1 MTVKV
6 AVVAPVAA
14 GVTADPVW
22 MAAFARHLEDC
33 GFESIVAVEHTVLM
47 TRYDSVYP
55 YDASGRVE
63 LAADCPVPDP
73 LDLLA
78 FLAGQTSTLGLATG
92 VLVLPNHHPVVL
104 AKRAATVDALSGGRL
119 RLCVGV
125 GWLREEVQACGADFD
140 SRGRRAD
147 EQIAV
152 LRALWAGDADGVSH
166 HGEFFDFDDAMSY
179 PKPVGRVPIHIGG
192 HSRAAARR
200 AGRIGDGLQPLG
212 VAGEGL
218 SELVSVMR
226 TTAEEA
232 GRDPDVARTVAGSPG
247 DQDRRRAG
255 RTARRRRRRPA
266 GAGDAPGHRHR
277 RGQGPAVRVRSATG
291 AAPVNTA
298 DRLELSALVHRYAAG
313 VDDRDID
320 AVVELLSPEAELVLP
335 NPPDVL
341 TPVHAH
347 RGADAIRAALE
358 AVTTVGRTHHSIDS
372 EIYRDQRKT
381 MWPMAVSA
389 GRHITG
395 AGSTTRS
402 PTWCGIC
409 ATTTTTAAPSPA
421 GCSPGGP

>member
-1 MTVKV
+1 VTVKV

-78 FLAGQTSTLGLATG
+78 FLAGQTTTLGLATG

-104 AKRAATVDALSGGRL
+104 AKRVATVDALSGGRL

-152 LRALWAGDADGVSH
+152 MRALWAGGTDGVGH
-166 HGEFFDFDDAMSY
+166 HGKFFDFDDAMCY
-179 PKPVGRVPIHIGG
+179 PKPVAGKAVPIHIGG

-200 AGRIGDGLQPLG
+200 AGRLGEGFQPLG
-212 VAGEGL
+212 VAGAEL
-218 SELVSVMR
+218 AELVSVMR
-226 TTAEEA
+226 TAAEDA
-232 GRDPDVARTVAGSPG
+232 GRDPDALELSLGHLVTRIDAE
-247 DQDRRRAG
+247 RAG
-255 RTARRRRRRPA
+255 RLAEA
-266 GAGDAPGHRHR
+266 G
-277 RGQGPAVRVRSATG
+277 
-291 AAPVNTA
+291 A
-298 DRLELSALVHRYAAG
+298 DRLVLAMPPVTDIDEARDALSACA
-313 VDDRDID
+313 
-320 AVVELLSPEAELVLP
+320 
-335 NPPDVL
+335 
-341 TPVHAH
+341 
-347 RGADAIRAALE
+347 
-358 AVTTVGRTHHSIDS
+358 
-372 EIYRDQRKT
+372 QRLGLH
-381 MWPMAVSA
+381 P
-389 GRHITG
+389 
-395 AGSTTRS
+395 
-402 PTWCGIC
+402 
-409 ATTTTTAAPSPA
+409 
-421 GCSPGGP
+421 